1 MVAAEKQIQPLE
13 NGKPDTFETWA
24 VLELFGHVRLAGL
37 VTEASIGGCSFLRVD
52 VPNKEGETQFTR
64 YFGNGAIYSMT
75 PVTKEVACRV
85 GNGSAQA
92 PVKPWEMPKA
102 PQLTAGSDDEEDH
115 TAGAGGPDDDDDD
128 EDPW

>member
-1 MVAAEKQIQPLE
+1 MDEKT
-13 NGKPDTFETWA
+13 NGNAQQFETWA

-37 VTEASIGGCSFLRVD
+37 VTEASIGGCAFLRVD

-75 PVTKEVACRV
+75 PVSRDVACRV

-92 PVKPWEMPKA
+92 PVKPWEMPA
-102 PQLTAGSDDEEDH
+102 AAAAYSSARRRRCLHRARP
-115 TAGAGGPDDDDDD
+115 
-128 EDPW
+128 